1 MPETGANGHLRPH
14 GAELC
19 FVQGCPQGRSCAGD
33 AGGRGCGGAPTG
45 LTLNSSLPR
54 RAAGSQGSRSPRSSW
69 LLSAPGAAGCRP
81 RPWRGGQ
88 GDFSSERRWRS
99 RSQEKTLGLTQPTS
113 GSTAHSLL
121 ALSPKCETR
130 KQDGLAP
137 PAARLSPGSQPG
149 QHGLIFP
156 GRCGPRPGT
165 PTLLPHIQGSAQ
177 GPGVTCDFSK
187 HLLAGEVAGLPG
199 PQPVLP
205 PPPNPRGR
213 PGCGP
218 GPPEAVGHEAHL
230 SCIHH
235 GTRQAPDV
243 CTHFVPHVLAAE
255 GG

>member
-1 MPETGANGHLRPH
+1 M
-14 GAELC
+14 
-19 FVQGCPQGRSCAGD
+19 QGD

-45 LTLNSSLPR
+45 LMLNSSLPR

-81 RPWRGGQ
+81 RPWRKGRVTSAVRGAGGHVHKR
-88 GDFSSERRWRS
+88 RRWGSHS
-99 RSQEKTLGLTQPTS
+99 RPQGALRTAGWLCRPSVRHASKTGW
-113 GSTAHSLL
+113 
-121 ALSPKCETR
+121 R
-130 KQDGLAP
+130 P

-205 PPPNPRGR
+205 PPPQSPRETWVWTWPSRGR
-213 PGCGP
+213 G
-218 GPPEAVGHEAHL
+218 
-230 SCIHH
+230 S
-235 GTRQAPDV
+235 
-243 CTHFVPHVLAAE
+243 
-255 GG
+255 